1 MGNSIYANVFFML
14 GGIAVMM
21 FGMRTMGANLERI
34 AGNNV
39 KKMLG
44 GITNNR
50 LAGVGIGTAVTAII
64 NSSAATTVMLVG
76 FVNIGLITLTQ
87 AASVI
92 MGANIGTTITAQIL
106 SLSGTD
112 GVDIASIAA
121 LVAAAGMV
129 MALFFR
135 NDRVNKIGYILL
147 GLGFIFVGLRIMS
160 SSVNEIIYSDY
171 EEKILRPVFKTI
183 FEKDHFPLLLVLIGI
198 IFTALIQS
206 SAALTGILIAI
217 GGALKL
223 ETAVFIIL
231 GSNIGTCI
239 TALISSIGTS
249 TSAKRTAIIHLLFNL
264 FGCLICI
271 VPLWIWSK
279 EFGEFMQTVSG
290 SSVERQIAN
299 FHTLFN
305 LLTTL
310 ILVPFTGALVKL
322 ATKIIP
328 ERKTRAEE
336 KLAFMYIDDRFLET
350 PPIAVGN
357 TKREIIRMADIAK
370 ENINLCVEMLLSGD
384 TVNAEIIKE
393 NENALNFL
401 NKNITAYL
409 TKLSGKNLS
418 LLDERKVGSYYHVV
432 IDLERVGD
440 YAENLTEYSAA
451 LKADNIS
458 LSEEAK
464 EELKILTGKINDLF
478 DISTAAFDKREDSLL
493 VKVDEIEESIDEYSA
508 ELELKHVERLKQG
521 ACSAQAGSIYLQAV
535 SNLERVGDH
544 ITNMAFSI
552 KQYRHK

>member
-1 MGNSIYANVFFML
+1 
-14 GGIAVMM
+14 
-21 FGMRTMGANLERI
+21 
-34 AGNNV
+34 
-39 KKMLG
+39 
-44 GITNNR
+44 
-50 LAGVGIGTAVTAII
+50 
-64 NSSAATTVMLVG
+64 
-76 FVNIGLITLTQ
+76 
-87 AASVI
+87 
-92 MGANIGTTITAQIL
+92 
-106 SLSGTD
+106 
-112 GVDIASIAA
+112 
-121 LVAAAGMV
+121 
-129 MALFFR
+129 
-135 NDRVNKIGYILL
+135 
-147 GLGFIFVGLRIMS
+147 
-160 SSVNEIIYSDY
+160 
-171 EEKILRPVFKTI
+171 
-183 FEKDHFPLLLVLIGI
+183 

-223 ETAVFIIL
+223 QTAVFIIL

-249 TSAKRTAIIHLLFNL
+249 TGAKRTAIIHLLFNL
-264 FGCLICI
+264 FGCLICLA
-271 VPLWIWSK
+271 PLWIWGK
-279 EFGEFMQTVSG
+279 EFGELMQTISG
-290 SSVERQIAN
+290 SSIERQIAN

-336 KLAFMYIDDRFLET
+336 KLTFAYIDDRFLET

-357 TKREIIRMADIAK
+357 TKREILRMAELAK
-370 ENINLCVEMLLSGD
+370 ENINLCVEMLISGD
-384 TVNAEIIKE
+384 ESNSEIIRE

-401 NKNITAYL
+401 NKSITAYL

-440 YAENLTEYSAA
+440 YAENITEYSAA
-451 LKADNIS
+451 LKADGMS
-458 LSEEAK
+458 LSDEAK

-478 DISTAAFDKREDSLL
+478 DISTAAFDRREDSLL
-493 VKVDEIEESIDEYSA
+493 TKVDEIEESIDGYSA

-521 ACSAQAGSIYLQAV
+521 LCSAQAGSVYLQAV

>member
-50 LAGVGIGTAVTAII
+50 LAGVGIGAAVTAII

-129 MALFFR
+129 MALFFK
-135 NDRVNKIGYILL
+135 NDRINKIGYILL

-160 SSVNEIIYSDY
+160 TSVSGIIYESG
-171 EEKILRPVFKTI
+171 ELRPVFKTI
-183 FEKDHFPLLLVLIGI
+183 FQKDHFPLLLVLIGI
-198 IFTALIQS
+198 VFTALIQS

-271 VPLWIWSK
+271 APLWIWGK
-279 EFGEFMQTVSG
+279 EFGEFMKTVSG
-290 SSVERQIAN
+290 ASIERQIAN

-328 ERKTRAEE
+328 ERKTRAEA
-336 KLAFMYIDDRFLET
+336 KLTFAYIDDRFLET

-357 TKREIIRMADIAK
+357 TKREILRMAGIAK
-370 ENINLCVEMLLSGD
+370 ENINLCVEMLISGID
-384 TVNAEIIKE
+384 TNSEIIKE

-401 NKNITAYL
+401 NRSITAYL

-440 YAENLTEYSAA
+440 YAENITEYSAK
-451 LKADNIS
+451 LKADGVA
-458 LSEEAK
+458 LSEDAK
-464 EELKILTGKINDLF
+464 EELKVLTGKINDLF
-478 DISTAAFDKREDSLL
+478 DISAAAFDKREDALL
-493 VKVDEIEESIDEYSA
+493 AKVDEIEESIDEYSA
-508 ELELKHVERLKQG
+508 ALELKHVDRLKQG

>member
-34 AGNNV
+34 AGNNM
-39 KKMLG
+39 KNLLG
-44 GITNNR
+44 KITDNR
-50 LAGVGIGTAVTAII
+50 LMGVGIGAAITAII

-106 SLSGTD
+106 SLSGTE
-112 GVDIASIAA
+112 GVDVAAIAA
-121 LVAAAGMV
+121 VVAAFGMV
-129 MALFFR
+129 MALFFK
-135 NDRVNKIGYILL
+135 NDKISKTGYILL
-147 GLGFIFVGLRIMS
+147 GVGFIFLGLKIMS
-160 SSVNEIIYSDY
+160 ASVNAIIY
-171 EEKILRPVFKTI
+171 EEHELRPVFKTI
-183 FEKDHFPLLLVLIGI
+183 FQGDHFPLLLVLIGI

-206 SAALTGILIAI
+206 SAAVTGILIAI

-239 TALISSIGTS
+239 TALISSVGTS

-271 VPLWIWSK
+271 APLWIWSK
-279 EFGEFMQTVSG
+279 EFGAFMQTISG
-290 SSVERQIAN
+290 ASVERQIAN

-305 LLTTL
+305 ILTTL
-310 ILVPFTGALVKL
+310 VLIPFTRVLVCL
-322 ATKIIP
+322 ATKIVP
-328 ERKTRAEE
+328 ERKTPEE
-336 KLAFMYIDDRFLET
+336 QKLSFAFIDDRLLET

-370 ENINLCVEMLLSGD
+370 ENINLCVDMLISGD
-384 TVNAEIIKE
+384 DGHADTVRE
-393 NENALNFL
+393 NEKILNYL
-401 NKNITAYL
+401 NKNITAFL
-409 TKLSGKNLS
+409 TKLSGKNLT
-418 LLDERKVGSYYHVV
+418 LLDEKKVGSYYHVV
-432 IDLERVGD
+432 IDLERIGD
-440 YAENLTEYSAA
+440 YAENIMEYSAT
-451 LKADNIS
+451 L
-458 LSEEAK
+458 K
-464 EELKILTGKINDLF
+464 EEGMALSDDAKDELKTITGYINDLF
-478 DISTAAFDKREDSLL
+478 AISVETFDKRDDRLL
-493 VKVDEIEESIDEYSA
+493 DKVDELEEKIDNYSA
-508 ELELKHVERLKQG
+508 DLELRHVERLKQG
-521 ACSAQAGSIYLQAV
+521 KCSAQTGSVYLQTV
-535 SNLERVGDH
+535 SHIERVGDH

>member
-50 LAGVGIGTAVTAII
+50 LAGVGIGAAVTAII

-129 MALFFR
+129 MALFLK

-147 GLGFIFVGLRIMS
+147 GIGFIFVGLRIMS
-160 SSVNEIIYSDY
+160 MAVSEIIY
-171 EEKILRPVFKTI
+171 ENGVLRPLFKDI
-183 FEKDHFPLLLVLIGI
+183 FQKDHFPLLLVLIGI
-198 IFTALIQS
+198 VFTALIQS

-217 GGALKL
+217 GSALKL

-264 FGCLICI
+264 FGCLICLA
-271 VPLWIWSK
+271 PLWIWSK
-279 EFGEFMQTVSG
+279 EFGEFMEMVSG

-310 ILVPFTGALVKL
+310 ILIPFTGLLVKL

-336 KLAFMYIDDRFLET
+336 KLSFAYIDDRLLET

-357 TKREIIRMADIAK
+357 TKREILRMAGIAK
-370 ENINLCVEMLLSGD
+370 ENINLCVNMLLSGD
-384 TVNAEIIKE
+384 HSDAELIKE
-393 NENALNFL
+393 NENTLNFL
-401 NKNITAYL
+401 NKNITEYL

-418 LLDERKVGSYYHVV
+418 LTDEKKVGSYYHVV

-440 YAENLTEYSAA
+440 YAENLTEYSDM
-451 LKADNIS
+451 LKADGIV
-458 LSEEAK
+458 LSDDAK
-464 EELKILTGKINDLF
+464 DELKNLTDKINALF
-478 DISTAAFDKREDSLL
+478 DISCAAFDRRDDSLL
-493 VKVDEIEESIDEYSA
+493 VRVDEIEESIDGYSS
-508 ELELKHVERLKQG
+508 ELELKHVDRVKQG
-521 ACSAQAGSIYLQAV
+521 ACSAQAGSVYLQAV